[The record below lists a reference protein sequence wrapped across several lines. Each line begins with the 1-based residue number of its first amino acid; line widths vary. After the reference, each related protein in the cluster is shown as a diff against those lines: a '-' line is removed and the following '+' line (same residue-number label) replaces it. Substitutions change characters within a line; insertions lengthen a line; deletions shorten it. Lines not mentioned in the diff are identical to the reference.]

1 MASGQPAEAVV
12 TGVTNLGL
20 LTSESHLVFK
30 AGRGG
35 ELHEYC
41 TPQYQSYSNDRLRP
55 ASGLRVGLFQ
65 MCFVGDTS
73 PISEEDPL
81 CLELSLVRGPSAVLS
96 FKD

>member
-20 LTSESHLVFK
+20 LTSESHL
-30 AGRGG
+30 GG

-55 ASGLRVGLFQ
+55 ASGLRVGLYLD
-65 MCFVGDTS
+65 V
-73 PISEEDPL
+73 L
-81 CLELSLVRGPSAVLS
+81 CGGYFSHT
-96 FKD
+96 